1 MKLVWLI
8 GPHAVGKMTVGQELA
23 KMTDL
28 NLFHNHMSIELA
40 VAVLGQRP
48 NTWQLV
54 RRIREAVFDEA
65 LDCPDLPGLIFTY
78 MCAFDDP
85 ADVNYVR
92 EVSGQFQAQG
102 AQVYY
107 VELKAEKQVR
117 LERNKSKNRLAH
129 KPTKRDLEKS
139 EALFLR
145 LEEKYR
151 LNTAEDEDVFPGML
165 VIDNTYL
172 APDETA
178 RRIKEHF
185 FL

>member
-1 MKLVWLI
+1 MKLVWLM

-23 KMTDL
+23 KTTDL

-48 NTWQLV
+48 NTRELV
-54 RRIREAVFDEA
+54 RHIREAVFDEA
-65 LDCPDLPGLIFTY
+65 LECPDHPGLIFTY

-85 ADVNYVR
+85 GDVNYIR
-92 EVSGQFQAQG
+92 ELSSRFQAQG

-107 VELKAEKQVR
+107 IELRAEKQVC
-117 LERNKSKNRLAH
+117 LERNKSENRLTH

-151 LNTAEDEDVFPGML
+151 LSTKENEDVFPGML

-178 RRIKEHF
+178 RRIKERF

>member
-23 KMTDL
+23 KVTDL
-28 NLFHNHMSIELA
+28 HLFHNHMSIELA
-40 VAVLGQRP
+40 VAILGQRP

-65 LDCPDLPGLIFTY
+65 LKCADHPGLIFTY
-78 MCAFDDP
+78 MCAFDEP

-92 EVSGQFQAQG
+92 ELSSQFQAQG
-102 AQVYY
+102 AQVHY
-107 VELKAEKQVR
+107 VELKAGKPVR

-129 KPTKRDLEKS
+129 KPTKRDLAQS

-151 LNTAEDEDVFPGML
+151 LSTNEGEEVFPGML
-165 VIDNTYL
+165 TIDNTDL
-172 APDETA
+172 PPGEAA

-185 FL
+185 DL